1 MPSMAPNL
9 KETVFRLS
17 SDEFPRQHEQSLNI
31 LDSTGLFAMVADST
45 TCLYDMKDN
54 RHG

>member
-17 SDEFPRQHEQSLNI
+17 SDEFPRQREQSLNI
-31 LDSTGLFAMVADST
+31 LDSTGLFAMVLTAT
-45 TCLYDMKDN
+45 LCLA
-54 RHG
+54 